1 MERLT
6 QLPTFHHRCRAW
18 GIHPSCVSPINLICH
33 IIAPPTRAR
42 QCLTPPRLMSTTLG
56 TAPCRAIRVVV
67 TTNQPCDYVET
78 NDPAAFPRFPLPL
91 RP

>member
-33 IIAPPTRAR
+33 IIAPPMSDRYPTALDVDDAGDRT
-42 QCLTPPRLMSTTLG
+42 LPR
-56 TAPCRAIRVVV
+56 
-67 TTNQPCDYVET
+67 
-78 NDPAAFPRFPLPL
+78 
-91 RP
+91 RPSGCYH